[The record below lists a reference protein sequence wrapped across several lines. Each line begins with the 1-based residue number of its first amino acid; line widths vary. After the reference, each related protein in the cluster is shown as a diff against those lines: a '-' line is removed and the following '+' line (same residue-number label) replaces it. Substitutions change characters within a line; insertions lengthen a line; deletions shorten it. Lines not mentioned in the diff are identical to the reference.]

1 MEVFFFILLSIVL
14 VFFGYSALRSDRKS
28 RTNIYFLLF
37 IICVIFW
44 IFSNYFSNT
53 PSEYWF
59 VLLSNRLIFVSTS
72 ILVWALFL
80 FASVYPE
87 SDSVI
92 SKKWRIISL
101 VSTVVVVL
109 LAFTKYIVKEVI
121 IENDYSSIDFGSCIL
136 IYVLHFLTFFFLF
149 VYLLIKKYKKAK
161 GIEKVQLQYLL
172 LGVVLTAIGAL
183 ITNLIL
189 PIFFKVFFLSNYGP
203 AFLIIFVGFTSVSI
217 VRHRFLGIRFLL
229 GKILFFISLSIF
241 TILGYFL
248 FSWIANSFLG
258 GVFTTKSIL
267 ISFLVGPIYAF
278 LYLKLSSYISK
289 LIEEKFVY
297 IQFHP
302 AEVLSK
308 FLKSTSTELD
318 MDKIA
323 VYVVNT
329 VKKFLNLERAGVI
342 IFDKNNSKIL
352 YRKLIG
358 FELNG
363 VRDLL
368 QVINYWKDI
377 GEDPVMVLDEVKKL
391 EEKNIKDSKNRL
403 ERIIR
408 CMEDEKISVILPL
421 NRKVQLNGIL
431 VIGKKKDSNPFSVED
446 MNFLEDIIA
455 NASVAMG
462 RAILYKE
469 VQGFND
475 VLKIKV
481 AEQTKDLKIKVNQLN
496 EARRREHDM
505 VDIMGHELRTP
516 MTIIRNYYEL
526 MLKLFEKNKISNTT
540 TLGKY
545 DGYMDIIGENI
556 GREIALINT
565 LLSATKLDDG
575 HMELNKEEV
584 DIIDSLEDGILGH
597 EKEAKDKG
605 IYIKFKR
612 PEKIEEFPKVY
623 GDNIRIHEIIDNL
636 ISNSIKYTQK
646 GGVDIRVSSE
656 KEFVKVDIVDTGIGM
671 SEKDIKNIGK
681 KFYRSNQ
688 YLTEKNK
695 EGIPLVRPGGTGL
708 GLFVTFG
715 LIKAHGGR
723 VEVKSK
729 LGKGS
734 TFSFTLP
741 IMKKTNIVKDKVDKD
756 KGDMFMRLGLKKK

>member
-1 MEVFFFILLSIVL
+1 M
-14 VFFGYSALRSDRKS
+14 
-28 RTNIYFLLF
+28 
-37 IICVIFW
+37 
-44 IFSNYFSNT
+44 
-53 PSEYWF
+53 
-59 VLLSNRLIFVSTS
+59 
-72 ILVWALFL
+72 
-80 FASVYPE
+80 
-87 SDSVI
+87 
-92 SKKWRIISL
+92 
-101 VSTVVVVL
+101 
-109 LAFTKYIVKEVI
+109 
-121 IENDYSSIDFGSCIL
+121 
-136 IYVLHFLTFFFLF
+136 
-149 VYLLIKKYKKAK
+149 
-161 GIEKVQLQYLL
+161 
-172 LGVVLTAIGAL
+172 
-183 ITNLIL
+183 
-189 PIFFKVFFLSNYGP
+189 
-203 AFLIIFVGFTSVSI
+203 
-217 VRHRFLGIRFLL
+217 
-229 GKILFFISLSIF
+229 
-241 TILGYFL
+241 
-248 FSWIANSFLG
+248 
-258 GVFTTKSIL
+258 
-267 ISFLVGPIYAF
+267 GPIYAF

-358 FELNG
+358 FELKG

-496 EARRREHDM
+496 DARRREHDM
-505 VDIMGHELRTP
+505 VDIMGH
-516 MTIIRNYYEL
+516 
-526 MLKLFEKNKISNTT
+526 
-540 TLGKY
+540 
-545 DGYMDIIGENI
+545 
-556 GREIALINT
+556 
-565 LLSATKLDDG
+565 
-575 HMELNKEEV
+575 
-584 DIIDSLEDGILGH
+584 
-597 EKEAKDKG
+597 
-605 IYIKFKR
+605 
-612 PEKIEEFPKVY
+612 
-623 GDNIRIHEIIDNL
+623 
-636 ISNSIKYTQK
+636 
-646 GGVDIRVSSE
+646 
-656 KEFVKVDIVDTGIGM
+656 
-671 SEKDIKNIGK
+671 
-681 KFYRSNQ
+681 
-688 YLTEKNK
+688 
-695 EGIPLVRPGGTGL
+695 
-708 GLFVTFG
+708 
-715 LIKAHGGR
+715 
-723 VEVKSK
+723 
-729 LGKGS
+729 
-734 TFSFTLP
+734 
-741 IMKKTNIVKDKVDKD
+741 
-756 KGDMFMRLGLKKK
+756 

>member
-1 MEVFFFILLSIVL
+1 MI
-14 VFFGYSALRSDRKS
+14 R
-28 RTNIYFLLF
+28 IY
-37 IICVIFW
+37 
-44 IFSNYFSNT
+44 
-53 PSEYWF
+53 
-59 VLLSNRLIFVSTS
+59 
-72 ILVWALFL
+72 
-80 FASVYPE
+80 
-87 SDSVI
+87 
-92 SKKWRIISL
+92 
-101 VSTVVVVL
+101 
-109 LAFTKYIVKEVI
+109 
-121 IENDYSSIDFGSCIL
+121 
-136 IYVLHFLTFFFLF
+136 
-149 VYLLIKKYKKAK
+149 
-161 GIEKVQLQYLL
+161 
-172 LGVVLTAIGAL
+172 
-183 ITNLIL
+183 
-189 PIFFKVFFLSNYGP
+189 
-203 AFLIIFVGFTSVSI
+203 
-217 VRHRFLGIRFLL
+217 
-229 GKILFFISLSIF
+229 
-241 TILGYFL
+241 
-248 FSWIANSFLG
+248 
-258 GVFTTKSIL
+258 
-267 ISFLVGPIYAF
+267 
-278 LYLKLSSYISK
+278 
-289 LIEEKFVY
+289 
-297 IQFHP
+297 
-302 AEVLSK
+302 
-308 FLKSTSTELD
+308 
-318 MDKIA
+318 
-323 VYVVNT
+323 
-329 VKKFLNLERAGVI
+329 
-342 IFDKNNSKIL
+342 SKIL

-358 FELNG
+358 FELKG

-496 EARRREHDM
+496 DARRREHDM

-656 KEFVKVDIVDTGIGM
+656 KKFVKVDIVDTGIGM